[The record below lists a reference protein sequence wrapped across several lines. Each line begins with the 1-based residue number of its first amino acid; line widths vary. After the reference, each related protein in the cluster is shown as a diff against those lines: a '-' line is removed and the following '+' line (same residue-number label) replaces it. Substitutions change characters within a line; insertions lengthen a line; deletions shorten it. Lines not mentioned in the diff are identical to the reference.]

1 MNVLDYLK
9 WRGDI
14 PFYVSAFN
22 DIDNIILTEFPY
34 LNWAGIITDKPITL
48 EEAIAQYKPVTFEST
63 LKTRRQET
71 VMMACRSER
80 FKHVKAFRYVKDFSE
95 EQEKQ
100 FCAMSFKLPD
110 RTYYISYCGTDSTI
124 TGWKENFNMTYMM
137 PVPAQQEAVRY
148 LKKAVSGKLG
158 KFRVGGHSKGGNL
171 AFYAAVNLG
180 KPEKIIQV
188 YNNDGPG
195 FDREFIESE
204 AYQAMKPKLKTF
216 LPESSIVGRLLNDGG
231 NIIIVKSLTYDIF
244 WQHSPQMWD
253 VDVTNL
259 TEVRDPTLRSDM
271 FSGLMDDWNDGLSK
285 QDKIFFIDT
294 FFDTL
299 AEMNIK
305 TTDEFL
311 KHPARV
317 ISRVLAKVQEMDSD
331 KKKIMADV
339 MNALLK
345 SFKKNYLGR
354 LLGGK
359 SDENT
364 GVE

>member
-14 PFYVSAFN
+14 PFSVSPFN

-34 LNWAGIITDKPITL
+34 LNWAGIITERPITL
-48 EEAIAQYKPVTFEST
+48 EEAISHDEPVTFDST

-71 VMMACRSER
+71 VIRACKCER
-80 FKHVKAFRYVKDFSE
+80 FKHVEAFRYVKDFSA

-137 PVPAQQEAVRY
+137 PVPAQEEAASY
-148 LKKAVSGKLG
+148 LKKVVTRRLG
-158 KFRVGGHSKGGNL
+158 LFRVGGHSKGGNL
-171 AFYAAVNLG
+171 AFYAAVKLG
-180 KPEKIIQV
+180 RPDKIIQV

-195 FDREFIESE
+195 FDKDFLESE
-204 AYQAMKPKLKTF
+204 AYQLMKPKLKTF
-216 LPESSIVGRLLNDGG
+216 LPESSIVGRLLNDDS
-231 NIIIVKSLTYDIF
+231 NVTIVKSLTYDIF

-253 VDVTNL
+253 VDVTKL
-259 TEVRDPTLRSDM
+259 TEVKDPSLRSDM
-271 FSGLMDDWNDGLSK
+271 FNGLMDDWNDGLSNE
-285 QDKIFFIDT
+285 DKLFFINT
-294 FFDTL
+294 VHDTL
-299 AEMNIK
+299 TEMNIK
-305 TTDEFL
+305 TSDEL
-311 KHPARV
+311 LRHPTKV
-317 ISRVLAKVQEMDSD
+317 ISSVLAKVQKMDDD
-331 KKKIMADV
+331 KKKIMSDV
-339 MNALLK
+339 MNTFLK
-345 SFKKNYLGR
+345 SFRKNYIGR